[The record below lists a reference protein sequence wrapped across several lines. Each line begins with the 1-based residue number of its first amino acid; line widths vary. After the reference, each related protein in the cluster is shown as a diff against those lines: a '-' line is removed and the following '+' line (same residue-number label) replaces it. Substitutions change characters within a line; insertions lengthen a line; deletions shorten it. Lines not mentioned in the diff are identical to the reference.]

1 MKFSSSFDKS
11 YEPGDKFLSNNEFS
25 TSYNKAGLQEI
36 C

>member
-1 MKFSSSFDKS
+1 MKFSSSFDNS

-25 TSYNKAGLQEI
+25 TSYSKEGFQEI